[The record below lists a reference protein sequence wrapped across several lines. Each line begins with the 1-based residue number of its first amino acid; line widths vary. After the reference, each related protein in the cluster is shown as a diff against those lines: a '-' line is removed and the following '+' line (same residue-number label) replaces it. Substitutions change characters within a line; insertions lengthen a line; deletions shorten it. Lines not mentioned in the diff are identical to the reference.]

1 MRGGQ
6 SRLTSR
12 YVLVLPLGQT
22 GSEPLSQQSLARWR
36 IKSGPGASGWRSD
49 RRTEGRGLVKKNQQ
63 ENRTGEDRSTR
74 VPSCR
79 GTNQTGNPL
88 PPHFKCIFS
97 ITFMAPGGKIKF
109 YDAPQRHSRVFAP
122 LQRKFRDNDVPAQ
135 RVKNEG

>member
-1 MRGGQ
+1 M
-6 SRLTSR
+6 SRLVS
-12 YVLVLPLGQT
+12 PLGQT
-22 GSEPLSQQSLARWR
+22 GSELLSQQSLARWR

-49 RRTEGRGLVKKNQQ
+49 RRTEGRGHVKKTNRKTGQ
-63 ENRTGEDRSTR
+63 EETEAQESH
-74 VPSCR
+74 PAEA
-79 GTNQTGNPL
+79 QIKLEP

-109 YDAPQRHSRVFAP
+109 YDALQRHSRVFAP